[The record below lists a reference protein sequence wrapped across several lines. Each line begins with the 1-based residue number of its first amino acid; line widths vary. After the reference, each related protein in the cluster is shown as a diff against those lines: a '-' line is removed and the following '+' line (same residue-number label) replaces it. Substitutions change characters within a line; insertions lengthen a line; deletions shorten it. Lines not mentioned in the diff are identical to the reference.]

1 VSVTLMTF
9 NIISLIIILLNE
21 SLIDATWQ
29 RQFRWHWYWEP
40 LSLPINFIKSIL
52 IDFVILF
59 SLYTHIN
66 RFLIILVHVVDK
78 GQIIVSVKI
87 KRINLNAEFE
97 MLNCLGV
104 LLKLKVGNTQCVMQL
119 PAALY
124 FYNFLTPLE
133 CFNRLLVML
142 HLI

>member
-1 VSVTLMTF
+1 MSVTLMTL
-9 NIISLIIILLNE
+9 NIISLIIILMNE

-29 RQFRWHWYWEP
+29 RQFRWHWNWEP

-87 KRINLNAEFE
+87 KRIDLNAEFE
-97 MLNCLGV
+97 MLNCLCV
-104 LLKLKVGNTQCVMQL
+104 LLRLKEGDTQCVMQL
-119 PAALY
+119 PAVLCL
-124 FYNFLTPLE
+124 YNFLTPLE
-133 CFNRLLVML
+133 CFNRLLVIL